1 MCQQQQIR
9 KEDLIFANKI
19 KKFKTYRYQWKQR
32 EMCQRR
38 SVFQKWMSVWNQFEN
53 FISNTA
59 WIVKRL
65 SYEIMA
71 SKSVMKSFIGLWHN
85 IAIWKKD
92 FGPRFS
98 RIRMKYI
105 LFYSGVALLALIL
118 IVFLNNVRNPV
129 LCTNQQSRN
138 ARDEICS
145 RYRQGMLTYKLFP
158 LAKSYKVIYFLFKK
172 LQLSPKL
179 FSFYTARYC
188 CNGNAIS
195 NRILVLEWLAFE

>member
-19 KKFKTYRYQWKQR
+19 KKFKRYRYQWKQR
-32 EMCQRR
+32 EMCQLR
-38 SVFQKWMSVWNQFEN
+38 SVFQKGMSVWNQFKN
-53 FISNTA
+53 FNFNTA
-59 WIVKRL
+59 WMVKRF
-65 SYEIMA
+65 SDEIMA

-105 LFYSGVALLALIL
+105 LFYCSVALLVLIL

-145 RYRQGMLTYKLFP
+145 RYTQGMLTYKLFP
-158 LAKSYKVIYFLFKK
+158 LARS
-172 LQLSPKL
+172 
-179 FSFYTARYC
+179 
-188 CNGNAIS
+188 
-195 NRILVLEWLAFE
+195 